1 VSDLTIFALPKAF
14 SGRFDL
20 IQRNAIKSWTLLPT
34 EPEIILFGDDEG
46 TAQVASEHG
55 VRHVP
60 FVARNEHRTPLVD
73 RLFADAQ
80 KLAGSSLV
88 CYVNSDI
95 ILGPDFVAAA
105 ERLDREF
112 PSQPFLGVG
121 RKTNFEIGK
130 PLEFDKAGWHDR
142 LREESLEVGEA
153 VTWDSDFFLFRKGLW
168 QSIPPF
174 AIGRCYWSSWFMYD
188 VRRRKLP
195 LVDMTPV
202 VLSVESKHDYS
213 HAKSTGN
220 SSRLSGVEYE
230 SNRKLF
236 KGCHYYTTVNATALL
251 TASGLA
257 EPPSKNGVLNITV
270 RFQYFMYFL
279 LKGRLYPY
287 SLPLIVIARYGL
299 RAKRRLGMIGRHAAR
314 AS

>member
-1 VSDLTIFALPKAF
+1 VSPLTIFGLPKAF
-14 SGRFDL
+14 SGRFDT
-20 IQRNAIKSWTLLPT
+20 IQRNAIKSWTVLPSQ
-34 EPEIILFGDDEG
+34 PEIILFGDDEG
-46 TAQVASEHG
+46 TAQVASELG
-55 VRHVP
+55 ARHLP
-60 FVARNEHRTPLVD
+60 FVARNQHGTPMVD

-80 KLAGSSLV
+80 ELAGNSLV

-105 ERLDREF
+105 ERLDHEF
-112 PSQPFLGVG
+112 PGPFLGVG
-121 RKTNFEIGK
+121 RKTNFEIDK
-130 PLEFDKAGWHDR
+130 PLDFDRADWHDR
-142 LREESLEVGEA
+142 LRDNALKVGET

-188 VRRRKLP
+188 VRRRKVP
-195 LVDMTPV
+195 LVDITPV
-202 VLSVESKHDYS
+202 VLSIESKHDYS

-220 SSRLSGVEYE
+220 NARLSGVEYE

-236 KGCHYYTTVNATALL
+236 KGCHYYTTVNATAVL
-251 TASGLA
+251 TAAGLA
-257 EPPSKNGVLNITV
+257 QPPLKNAVLNITV
-270 RFQYFMYFL
+270 RFQYFTYFL

-287 SLPLIVIARYGL
+287 SLPLILLARYGL
-299 RAKRRLGMIGRHAAR
+299 QAMRRLEKFGRYAAR